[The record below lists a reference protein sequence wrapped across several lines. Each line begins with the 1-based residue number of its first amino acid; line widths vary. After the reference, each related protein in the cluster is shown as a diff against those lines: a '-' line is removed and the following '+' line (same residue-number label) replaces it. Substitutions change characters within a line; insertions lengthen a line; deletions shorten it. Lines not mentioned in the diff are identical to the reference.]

1 MLVQL
6 TITPVGSL
14 HMSREVA
21 KVVQIIKASGLTF
34 QLGPMATCIEGD
46 WDQLFGVIRQCHEA
60 VAKSHERV
68 ITSITID
75 DRKHYHHPLAE
86 MVTSVDQWHPRTDPE
101 EEEEAL

>member
-1 MLVQL
+1 MLVEL

-21 KVVQIIKASGLTF
+21 KVVQILKTSGLTF

-60 VAKSHERV
+60 VAKSHGVRDH
-68 ITSITID
+68 IDHDRSWSSTIIIPWL
-75 DRKHYHHPLAE
+75 K
-86 MVTSVDQWHPRTDPE
+86 W
-101 EEEEAL
+101 